1 MTGEGSEDSTC
12 ILLDTCCLLNLYATG
27 RIADILYALPARF
40 AVVERVLSESL
51 YIRRGEVTGDEDD
64 TEPVLLQPLVELG
77 LLEVLQVENDDEAAS
92 FVSFAAE
99 LDDGEAMTCALAL
112 HRTMVV
118 ATDDRKATR
127 LCGLLNPPLSVQTT
141 AAMIRSWADA
151 RQIPH
156 ESLRQVLSDVRER
169 ARFAPG
175 RHDPLHAWWHAVLHS
190 EE

>member
-1 MTGEGSEDSTC
+1 M
-12 ILLDTCCLLNLYATG
+12 A
-27 RIADILYALPARF
+27 AP
-40 AVVERVLSESL
+40 
-51 YIRRGEVTGDEDD
+51 
-64 TEPVLLQPLVELG
+64 
-77 LLEVLQVENDDEAAS
+77 AS

-99 LDDGEAMTCALAL
+99 LDDDEAMTTALAL
-112 HRTMVV
+112 HRSMIV

-127 LCGLLNPPLSVQTT
+127 LCASLTSALPVQTT
-141 AAMIRSWADA
+141 AAMIESWPDA

-156 ESLRQVLSDVRER
+156 ESLRQVLPAVRER